1 MGHRLETRR
10 HHESSSAAS
19 EIKSS
24 LENRSSKFKDKYK
37 VESTENKPYI
47 SRHHDSSKT
56 VNQNVSQSTSSG
68 DHQNQWLGSK
78 ENKDDE
84 LVKYMS
90 SLPGYLQHA
99 EKGKNIQGRA
109 LNFGVLDWERLEKW
123 KYNERM
129 PVSGHRKTLSGSS
142 FVAIRPPTAHAMS
155 SQRKQMPLPPSVRS
169 CEQKLA
175 EPVRGSS
182 SFVATRPPTAH
193 GMSSQRKQMPLSPSV
208 RSCEQKLAEPVQQFQ
223 SEFVKTQ
230 DLQTTRCPKKHG
242 KQKQR
247 LRKETPPRRRNS
259 ELNIGKYMDLDPV
272 QKMRPDEEDLSWM
285 PVKNGSVPCSHTNS
299 VQDCKR
305 EIKFDNEDNFSSQ
318 NCAAEPKN
326 IVLLVPKN
334 CSKISREASQ
344 FSKSRTSFDKQPAE
358 VTRMGFSDCCS
369 QASFSGEL
377 LAVPHSCPL
386 PASSATNMES
396 HVKQRQLS
404 NSHEITDL
412 CSSPGQSERIANRSS
427 FDVNCLK
434 HHKSDEELRVPAGT
448 SQRADLDT
456 AEQAVVKGRHP
467 SPNKRFSF
475 SLSRMSRSFSFKET
489 STVPPPNS
497 TNSIPKSGP
506 AGASS
511 SSDLSNWEKPNAG
524 IRGRSPLRRLLDPL
538 LKPKG
543 VNSAETSPLSNG
555 NSNGN
560 TVPTNHSKHIHL
572 KKHQPST
579 LQALL
584 QLSLKDGVPFFKL
597 VVDDDG
603 GILAAAVKKLPTSGK
618 GGSGLVYAFYAVHEI
633 KRKSGGWMSHGPKEK
648 SAGFG
653 YKIIGQMEISS
664 SEIQNSSVHDHR
676 SISLQR
682 ESVLYSIDC
691 GQVEKQ
697 VPDSCQKRELA
708 AIVVMNSSQYKL
720 EGMQQ
725 LPTETCETYS
735 DVLVILPGG
744 THSLPSDGTP
754 SSLLERWRSGGLCD
768 CGGWDVGCKL
778 KILEQDKNCRSQD
791 FLNLLIQGGDRRS
804 KPIFSMAPLKNGLYS
819 VEFDSSVP
827 LLEAFSICVSALT
840 SHKLADIFE
849 IGSQGQ
855 KASSDVMRGIKASTT
870 VQGQVPQRYVSSPP
884 PSPVGRI

>member
-10 HHESSSAAS
+10 HHESSSAAK

-24 LENRSSKFKDKYK
+24 LANQSSKLKDKYK
-37 VESTENKPYI
+37 VESTEDTPYI
-47 SRHHDSSKT
+47 SRHHGLSKT
-56 VNQNVSQSTSSG
+56 VQNVSQLTSSG

-90 SLPGYLQHA
+90 NLPGYLQHA
-99 EKGKNIQGRA
+99 EKGKNIQGKA

-129 PVSGHRKTLSGSS
+129 PASCHRKTLSGSS
-142 FVAIRPPTAHAMS
+142 SFVAVRPPKVYGIS
-155 SQRKQMPLPPSVRS
+155 SQRKQMPLPSV
-169 CEQKLA
+169 
-175 EPVRGSS
+175 P
-182 SFVATRPPTAH
+182 
-193 GMSSQRKQMPLSPSV
+193 
-208 RSCEQKLAEPVQQFQ
+208 SCEQKLAEPVQLSQ
-223 SEFVKTQ
+223 SEFIQIQ
-230 DLQTTRCPKKHG
+230 DMQTTRYPTKHG

-247 LRKETPPRRRNS
+247 LRKEVPPRRRNS
-259 ELNIGKYMDLDPV
+259 ELNIGKYMDRDSFQNL
-272 QKMRPDEEDLSWM
+272 KPDEEDLSWV
-285 PVKNGSVPCSHTNS
+285 PIKNVSVPCSHTNS
-299 VQDCKR
+299 LQDCSSL
-305 EIKFDNEDNFSSQ
+305 DSFSS
-318 NCAAEPKN
+318 
-326 IVLLVPKN
+326 
-334 CSKISREASQ
+334 
-344 FSKSRTSFDKQPAE
+344 
-358 VTRMGFSDCCS
+358 
-369 QASFSGEL
+369 EL

-386 PASSATNMES
+386 PASSATNTES

-404 NSHEITDL
+404 TARDITDL
-412 CSSPGQSERIANRSS
+412 CSSPCQNERITNRSS
-427 FDVNCLK
+427 FDAKCLK
-434 HHKSDEELRVPAGT
+434 HNKSDVELRVPAET

-489 STVPPPNS
+489 SAAPPVNS
-497 TNSIPKSGP
+497 TNNIPKSGP

-511 SSDLSNWEKPNAG
+511 SADLSNRERPNAN
-524 IRGRSPLRRLLDPL
+524 IRGRSSPLRRLLDPL

-543 VNSAETSPLSNG
+543 VHSAETFPLSNG
-555 NSNGN
+555 NSNGS
-560 TVPTNHSKHIHL
+560 TLPTKNHSKHVHV
-572 KKHQPST
+572 KKHLPST

-584 QLSLKDGVPFFKL
+584 QLSLKDGVPFLKL

-603 GILAAAVKKLPTSGK
+603 GILVAAVKKLPTSGK
-618 GGSGLVYAFYAVHEI
+618 GGSSLVYAFYAVHEI
-633 KRKSGGWMSHGPKEK
+633 KRRSGGWMSHGPKEK

-653 YKIIGQMEISS
+653 YKVIGQMEISC
-664 SEIQNSSVHDHR
+664 SEVQNSSVHEQK
-676 SISLQR
+676 SISVQR

-697 VPDSCQKRELA
+697 APDSCQKRELA
-708 AIVVMNSSQYKL
+708 AIVVMNSSQYKQ

-725 LPTETCETYS
+725 LPGETCETYS
-735 DVLVILPGG
+735 DVVVILPGG
-744 THSLPSDGTP
+744 THNLPNDGTP

-778 KILEQDKNCRSQD
+778 KMLEQDKNCRNQD

-849 IGSQGQ
+849 IGSLGQ
-855 KASSDVMRGIKASTT
+855 KKVSSDTPRGTKASTA

>member
-10 HHESSSAAS
+10 HHESSSAAN

-24 LENRSSKFKDKYK
+24 LANQSSKLRGKYK
-37 VESTENKPYI
+37 VESTEDKPYI
-47 SRHHDSSKT
+47 SRHHGVNKT
-56 VNQNVSQSTSSG
+56 VNQNVSQLSSSG
-68 DHQNQWLGSK
+68 NHQNQWLGSK

-90 SLPGYLQHA
+90 NLPGYLQHP
-99 EKGKNIQGRA
+99 EKGKNIQGKA

-129 PVSGHRKTLSGSS
+129 PVSCHRKTLSGSS
-142 FVAIRPPTAHAMS
+142 SFVAIRPATAYGMS
-155 SQRKQMPLPPSVRS
+155 SQRKQMPLPRVP
-169 CEQKLA
+169 
-175 EPVRGSS
+175 
-182 SFVATRPPTAH
+182 
-193 GMSSQRKQMPLSPSV
+193 
-208 RSCEQKLAEPVQQFQ
+208 SCEQKLAEPVQQSK
-223 SEFVKTQ
+223 SEFVQTQ
-230 DLQTTRCPKKHG
+230 DLQTTQSPTKHG

-247 LRKETPPRRRNS
+247 FRKEIPPRRRNS
-259 ELNIGKYMDLDPV
+259 ELNIGKYMDRDHV
-272 QKMRPDEEDLSWM
+272 QKMRPDEDL
-285 PVKNGSVPCSHTNS
+285 PRVPIKNVSVSCSHTNRG
-299 VQDCKR
+299 QDCKS
-305 EIKFDNEDNFSSQ
+305 EIKFDNEGNLSSQ
-318 NCAAEPKN
+318 NYAAEPKN
-326 IVLLVPKN
+326 IVLLVPKHR
-334 CSKISREASQ
+334 SKTSMEASR
-344 FSKSRTSFDKQPAE
+344 FSESKTSFDEQPAE
-358 VTRMGFSDCCS
+358 PMRTEFSDCSS
-369 QASFSGEL
+369 QESFSREL

-386 PASSATNMES
+386 PASSSMNTES
-396 HVKQRQLS
+396 PVKQRQLS
-404 NSHEITDL
+404 NVRDITDL
-412 CSSPGQSERIANRSS
+412 CLSLCQNERITSRSS
-427 FDVNCLK
+427 FDAKCPK
-434 HHKSDEELRVPAGT
+434 PHKSDVELRVPADT
-448 SQRADLDT
+448 LQRADLDT

-489 STVPPPNS
+489 SAVPPLNS

-511 SSDLSNWEKPNAG
+511 STDLSIREKPNAG
-524 IRGRSPLRRLLDPL
+524 SRGRSSPLRRLLDPL
-538 LKPKG
+538 LKPKA
-543 VNSAETSPLSNG
+543 VHSAETFLLSNG
-555 NSNGN
+555 NANGN
-560 TVPTNHSKHIHL
+560 TLPTNHSKHIHV

-618 GGSGLVYAFYAVHEI
+618 GGSSLVYAFYAVHEI
-633 KRKSGGWMSHGPKEK
+633 KRRSGGWMSHGPKER
-648 SAGFG
+648 STGFG
-653 YKIIGQMEISS
+653 YKVIGQMEISC
-664 SEIQNSSVHDHR
+664 SEVQNSSVHDHK
-676 SISLQR
+676 SISVQR

-697 VPDSCQKRELA
+697 VPDSCQRRELA
-708 AIVVMNSSQYKL
+708 SIVVMNSSQYKQ

-725 LPTETCETYS
+725 SPGETCEAYS
-735 DVLVILPGG
+735 DAVVILPGG
-744 THSLPSDGTP
+744 THSLPNDGTP

-804 KPIFSMAPLKNGLYS
+804 KPIFSMAPLKNGLYT
-819 VEFDSSVP
+819 VEFDSSIP

-840 SHKLADIFE
+840 SNKLADIFE
-849 IGSQGQ
+849 VGQ
-855 KASSDVMRGIKASTT
+855 KASSYATWGTKASTT

>member
-10 HHESSSAAS
+10 HHESSSAAND
-19 EIKSS
+19 IKSP
-24 LENRSSKFKDKYK
+24 LANRSSKFRDKYK
-37 VESTENKPYI
+37 VESTEDKPYI
-47 SRHHDSSKT
+47 SRHHDLSKT
-56 VNQNVSQSTSSG
+56 VNRNVSQLTSSG
-68 DHQNQWLGSK
+68 DHQNQWLRSK

-90 SLPGYLQHA
+90 NLPGYLQHA
-99 EKGKNIQGRA
+99 EKGKNIQGKA

-129 PVSGHRKTLSGSS
+129 PASCHRKMLSGSS
-142 FVAIRPPTAHAMS
+142 SFVAARPPTAYGMS
-155 SQRKQMPLPPSVRS
+155 SQRKKMPLLSVPS

-175 EPVRGSS
+175 
-182 SFVATRPPTAH
+182 
-193 GMSSQRKQMPLSPSV
+193 K
-208 RSCEQKLAEPVQQFQ
+208 PVQQSQ
-223 SEFVKTQ
+223 SEFMQTQ
-230 DLQTTRCPKKHG
+230 DLQTTRCPTKHG

-247 LRKETPPRRRNS
+247 LRKEIPPHRRSS
-259 ELNIGKYMDLDPV
+259 ELNIGKYMDRDPV
-272 QKMRPDEEDLSWM
+272 QKMRPDEEDLSWV
-285 PVKNGSVPCSHTNS
+285 PIKNVSVPCSHTNS
-299 VQDCKR
+299 VQDCKSD
-305 EIKFDNEDNFSSQ
+305 IKFDNEDKLSSQ
-318 NCAAEPKN
+318 NYAAEPKN
-326 IVLLVPKN
+326 IVLLVPKHHLKT
-334 CSKISREASQ
+334 STEVSQ
-344 FSKSRTSFDKQPAE
+344 FSESRTSFDEQPAE
-358 VTRMGFSDCCS
+358 TMRRGFSGCS
-369 QASFSGEL
+369 SQESFSSEV

-386 PASSATNMES
+386 PASSATNTES

-404 NSHEITDL
+404 NARGITDL
-412 CSSPGQSERIANRSS
+412 CSSSCQNERITTRSS
-427 FDVNCLK
+427 FDEKCLK
-434 HHKSDEELRVPAGT
+434 HHKSDVELRVPAET

-475 SLSRMSRSFSFKET
+475 SLGRMSRSFSFKET
-489 STVPPPNS
+489 SAVPPLNS
-497 TNSIPKSGP
+497 TNRFPKSGP
-506 AGASS
+506 VGASS
-511 SSDLSNWEKPNAG
+511 STDISNREKPNAG
-524 IRGRSPLRRLLDPL
+524 TRGRSSPLRRLLDPL

-543 VNSAETSPLSNG
+543 VHSAETFPLPNG
-555 NSNGN
+555 NLNGN
-560 TVPTNHSKHIHL
+560 TLPTNHSKQVHV

-618 GGSGLVYAFYAVHEI
+618 GGSSLVYAFYAVHEI
-633 KRKSGGWMSHGPKEK
+633 KRRSGGWMSHGPKEK

-653 YKIIGQMEISS
+653 YKVIGQMEISCS
-664 SEIQNSSVHDHR
+664 ADQNSSVHDHK
-676 SISLQR
+676 SLSVQR

-708 AIVVMNSSQYKL
+708 AIVVTNSSQYKQ

-725 LPTETCETYS
+725 LPGETCEPYS
-735 DVLVILPGG
+735 DIVVILPGG

-754 SSLLERWRSGGLCD
+754 SSLLKRWKSGGLCD

-804 KPIFSMAPLKNGLYS
+804 KSIFSMAPLKNGLYS

-827 LLEAFSICVSALT
+827 LIEAFSICVSSLT

-849 IGSQGQ
+849 IGSLGQ
-855 KASSDVMRGIKASTT
+855 KASSDATRATKASTT

>member
-10 HHESSSAAS
+10 HHESSSAAK

-24 LENRSSKFKDKYK
+24 LANQSSKLRDKNK
-37 VESTENKPYI
+37 VESTEDKTYI
-47 SRHHDSSKT
+47 SRHHGLSKT
-56 VNQNVSQSTSSG
+56 VNQNVSQLTSSG

-90 SLPGYLQHA
+90 NLPGYLQHT
-99 EKGKNIQGRA
+99 EKGKNVQGKA

-129 PVSGHRKTLSGSS
+129 PASCHRKTLSGSS
-142 FVAIRPPTAHAMS
+142 SFVAVKPPKAYGLS
-155 SQRKQMPLPPSVRS
+155 SQRKQMPLPSIPS
-169 CEQKLA
+169 CK
-175 EPVRGSS
+175 
-182 SFVATRPPTAH
+182 
-193 GMSSQRKQMPLSPSV
+193 
-208 RSCEQKLAEPVQQFQ
+208 QKLAEPVQQSQ
-223 SEFVKTQ
+223 SEFIQTH
-230 DLQTTRCPKKHG
+230 DMQTTRCPTKHG
-242 KQKQR
+242 KQKQH
-247 LRKETPPRRRNS
+247 LRKEVPPRNRNS
-259 ELNIGKYMDLDPV
+259 ELK
-272 QKMRPDEEDLSWM
+272 PDEEDLSWI
-285 PVKNGSVPCSHTNS
+285 PIKNVSVPSSHTKS
-299 VQDCKR
+299 VQVCKN
-305 EIKFDNEDNFSSQ
+305 EIKFDNEGKFSSQ
-318 NCAAEPKN
+318 NYAAEPKN
-326 IVLLVPKN
+326 IVLLVPKHR
-334 CSKISREASQ
+334 SKKSIEASQ
-344 FSKSRTSFDKQPAE
+344 LSELRTSFDEQPADAM
-358 VTRMGFSDCCS
+358 RAGFSDCS
-369 QASFSGEL
+369 SLDSLSSEL

-386 PASSATNMES
+386 PASSATNTES

-404 NSHEITDL
+404 SARDITDL
-412 CSSPGQSERIANRSS
+412 CSSPCPTGRITNRTS
-427 FDVNCLK
+427 FDAKCLNHNK
-434 HHKSDEELRVPAGT
+434 VDVELRLPAET
-448 SQRADLDT
+448 SQREDLDT
-456 AEQAVVKGRHP
+456 AEEAVVKGRHP

-489 STVPPPNS
+489 SAAPPLNS

-511 SSDLSNWEKPNAG
+511 SADLSNREKPNAN
-524 IRGRSPLRRLLDPL
+524 IRGKSSPLRRLLDPL

-543 VNSAETSPLSNG
+543 VHSAETFPLSNE

-560 TVPTNHSKHIHL
+560 TLPTNHSKHVHA
-572 KKHQPST
+572 KKHLPPT

-618 GGSGLVYAFYAVHEI
+618 GGSSLVYAFYAVHEI
-633 KRKSGGWMSHGPKEK
+633 KRRSGGWMSHGPKEK

-653 YKIIGQMEISS
+653 YKVIGQMEISC
-664 SEIQNSSVHDHR
+664 SEVQNSSVHEQK
-676 SISLQR
+676 SISVQR

-708 AIVVMNSSQYKL
+708 AIVVMNSSQYKE

-725 LPTETCETYS
+725 LPGETCETYS
-735 DVLVILPGG
+735 DVVVILPGG
-744 THSLPSDGTP
+744 THNLPNDGTP

-778 KILEQDKNCRSQD
+778 KILEQDKNCKSQD
-791 FLNLLIQGGDRRS
+791 FLNLLIQGGNRRS

-849 IGSQGQ
+849 IGSLGR
-855 KASSDVMRGIKASTT
+855 KASSDATMGTKASTA

>member
-10 HHESSSAAS
+10 HHESSSAAK
-19 EIKSS
+19 ETKSS
-24 LENRSSKFKDKYK
+24 LANESSKLRDKYK
-37 VESTENKPYI
+37 VESTEDKPYI
-47 SRHHDSSKT
+47 SRHHDLSNT
-56 VNQNVSQSTSSG
+56 VNPNVSQLASSR
-68 DHQNQWLGSK
+68 DHQNQWLGSQK
-78 ENKDDE
+78 NKDDE

-90 SLPGYLQHA
+90 NLPGYLQHA
-99 EKGKNIQGRA
+99 EKGKSIQGKA

-129 PVSGHRKTLSGSS
+129 PASFHRKTLSGSS
-142 FVAIRPPTAHAMS
+142 
-155 SQRKQMPLPPSVRS
+155 
-169 CEQKLA
+169 
-175 EPVRGSS
+175 
-182 SFVATRPPTAH
+182 SFVAVRPPKAY
-193 GMSSQRKQMPLSPSV
+193 GMSSQRKQMPVPSV
-208 RSCEQKLAEPVQQFQ
+208 LSREQKLAEPVQQSQ
-223 SEFVKTQ
+223 SEVMM
-230 DLQTTRCPKKHG
+230 QTHNMQTIPTKHG
-242 KQKQR
+242 KQKQH

-259 ELNIGKYMDLDPV
+259 ELNIGKYMNHDSF
-272 QKMRPDEEDLSWM
+272 QKMRPDEEDLPWV
-285 PVKNGSVPCSHTNS
+285 PIKNASVPCSHTNG
-299 VQDCKR
+299 VQDCKS
-305 EIKFDNEDNFSSQ
+305 EIKLNNEDNLSSK
-318 NCAAEPKN
+318 NYAAEPKN
-326 IVLLVPKN
+326 IVLLVPKHR
-334 CSKISREASQ
+334 SKTSTEASQ
-344 FSKSRTSFDKQPAE
+344 FSELRTSFDEQPADAMR
-358 VTRMGFSDCCS
+358 TGFSDCSS
-369 QASFSGEL
+369 QESFSSEL

-386 PASSATNMES
+386 PVSSATNTES

-404 NSHEITDL
+404 TARGVKDL
-412 CSSPGQSERIANRSS
+412 CSSPCQNERIISLSS
-427 FDVNCLK
+427 FDVKCRK
-434 HHKSDEELRVPAGT
+434 HNKSDVELGVPAET
-448 SQRADLDT
+448 LQRADLDT
-456 AEQAVVKGRHP
+456 AEQVVMKGRHP

-489 STVPPPNS
+489 SAAPPLIS
-497 TNSIPKSGP
+497 ANSIPKSGP

-511 SSDLSNWEKPNAG
+511 STDLSNGEKPNVG
-524 IRGRSPLRRLLDPL
+524 VRGRSPLRRLLDPL

-543 VNSAETSPLSNG
+543 VHLAETFPPSNG

-560 TVPTNHSKHIHL
+560 TLRINHSKYVHV
-572 KKHQPST
+572 KKHHPST

-618 GGSGLVYAFYAVHEI
+618 GGSSLVYAFYAVHEI
-633 KRKSGGWMSHGPKEK
+633 KRRSGSWISHGPKEK

-653 YKIIGQMEISS
+653 YKVIGQMEISC
-664 SEIQNSSVHDHR
+664 SEVQNSSVHDQK
-676 SISLQR
+676 SIYVQR

-691 GQVEKQ
+691 GQMEKQ
-697 VPDSCQKRELA
+697 VPDSCQKKELA
-708 AIVVMNSSQYKL
+708 AIVVMNSSQCKQ

-725 LPTETCETYS
+725 LPGETCETYS
-735 DVLVILPGG
+735 DVVVILPGG

-819 VEFDSSVP
+819 VEFDSSIP

-840 SHKLADIFE
+840 SHKLADLFE
-849 IGSQGQ
+849 IGQ
-855 KASSDVMRGIKASTT
+855 KASSDATREMKASTA
-870 VQGQVPQRYVSSPP
+870 VQGQAPQRYVSSPP